1 MSPAQPTTGVA
12 ACTEGKRN
20 GRLNGLA
27 LPPFPDDSAGSGR
40 TAADGAQP
48 FRKPRLE
55 AAIGWLAA
63 CGFLF
68 LAVVTVVVGVQSRQ
82 RAVDGAQE
90 RARAAVRVLAEHA
103 ARLFDAADLLVEYA
117 AQESAGRPWDEVA
130 GSRALWNRL
139 NAQRARL
146 PFLDAVWLNDA
157 TGLLRLTTAAF
168 PAPYSNASDRE
179 IFLFHQRNAQQGRG
193 IDQPHIGPRIIGRVT
208 NKATFLLSRR
218 LSDRDGSFR
227 GIASV
232 TIDPSYLSG
241 FYKELDVPHE
251 PVTILVRAGSLD
263 VLVREP
269 AQAAEPAEPAPLSD
283 TARRA
288 IQAQPD
294 GGVARD
300 DTSIVAHR
308 RVDSWPVHVVVRLD
322 LAPVLVSWQRVI
334 APYAGLAAA
343 AAMALAALSVFGFRQ
358 AGAARQVQRELE
370 RRVRERTAS
379 LEKTIGERDA
389 VLAQKDLLMREANH
403 RIKNSLQVVSSLMS
417 LQSQAVGDPKLSDH
431 LLEAGRRVQA
441 IADIHRLLYRVDDVH
456 FIPFHDYLTELCRE
470 LERSARSEGGD
481 WRLEL
486 VVEPLEVPTDHA
498 VQLGLLA
505 NELVMN
511 AIKHAYRPLA
521 ATVAGTMAG
530 PQAGTAEPARGAA
543 NVIFVGLRR
552 DDEALRLIV
561 GDRGVGLPADFDWRR
576 SRSLGMRLIH
586 TLSRQLGASL
596 TVENT
601 SPGVRFT
608 ISLPHR
614 TFDSGSPE

>member
-1 MSPAQPTTGVA
+1 M
-12 ACTEGKRN
+12 
-20 GRLNGLA
+20 NGLA
-27 LPPFPDDSAGSGR
+27 LPPFSDDSAGSGR

-117 AQESAGRPWDEVA
+117 AQESAGRPWEEVA

-283 TARRA
+283 TTRRA

-521 ATVAGTMAG
+521 ATVASTMAG

>member
-1 MSPAQPTTGVA
+1 MLGPT
-12 ACTEGKRN
+12 
-20 GRLNGLA
+20 
-27 LPPFPDDSAGSGR
+27 LPPLPDDFDGSGR
-40 TAADGAQP
+40 TAPDGVP
-48 FRKPRLE
+48 SFRKPRLE

-68 LAVVTVVVGVQSRQ
+68 LAVVTVVVGVQSRE

-117 AQESAGRPWDEVA
+117 AQETAGRAWDEVA
-130 GSRALWNRL
+130 GSHALWDRL

-157 TGLLRLTTAAF
+157 TGLLRLTTTAF
-168 PAPYSNASDRE
+168 PAPYSDASDRE
-179 IFLFHQRNAQQGRG
+179 IFQFHLRNAQQGHPP
-193 IDQPHIGPRIIGRVT
+193 DQPHIGPRIIGRVT

-218 LSDRDGSFR
+218 LSEPDGGFR

-241 FYKELDVPHE
+241 FYKELDLPHE

-269 AQAAEPAEPAPLSD
+269 DGSAEPTPLSD

-300 DTSIVAHR
+300 ETTIVAHR

-322 LAPVLVSWQRVI
+322 LAPVLASWQRVI

-358 AGAARQVQRELE
+358 AGAARQVRRELE

-379 LEKTIGERDA
+379 LERTIGERDA

-417 LQSQAVGDPKLSDH
+417 LQGQAIGDPQLSEH
-431 LLEAGRRVQA
+431 LQEAGRRVQA

-470 LERSARSEGGD
+470 LERSARSEGGN

-486 VVEPLEVPTDHA
+486 VVEPVEVPTDHA

-521 ATVAGTMAG
+521 GAVATTLTGSREGQGAIAEAAAGTG
-530 PQAGTAEPARGAA
+530 PGAA
-543 NVIFVGLRR
+543 NVIFVALRR
-552 DDEALRLIV
+552 DGDTLRLIV
-561 GDRGVGLPADFDWRR
+561 GDRGVGLPPDFDWRR

-586 TLSRQLGASL
+586 TLSRQLNAVL
-596 TVENT
+596 AVENT

-608 ISLPHR
+608 IRLPYR
-614 TFDSGSPE
+614 PTEGSTAE